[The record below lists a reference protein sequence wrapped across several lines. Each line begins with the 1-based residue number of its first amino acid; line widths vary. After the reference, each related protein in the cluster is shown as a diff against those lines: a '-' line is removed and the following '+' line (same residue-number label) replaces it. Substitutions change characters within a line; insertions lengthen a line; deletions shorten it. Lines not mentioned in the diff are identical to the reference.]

1 MPPFLFELWP
11 YLLFLVE
18 VVVALTASAHAVLH
32 KEETR
37 AAIAWVGL
45 IWLVPLGGAL
55 LYLVFGINR
64 IQRRARALRRWERFR
79 RGGPNAG
86 SAEVE
91 PNELRDVLGDDGQH
105 LRSLI
110 KLLNK
115 LTQQPLLHGNTVTPL
130 VNGADM
136 FAAMLDA
143 INQAK
148 RSITLSTYIFDND
161 RVGQMFLAALKD
173 AVERGVQVRV
183 IIDDVGARYTWPSI
197 AKQLRRAGVPT
208 ATFLPTLIPWTFH
221 YSNLRTHRKIMVVD
235 GELGFT
241 GGANIREGHCFPLMP
256 SHPVSDIHFKVTG
269 PVVTQLQE
277 VFVDDW
283 AFCTGEKLEGEPW
296 FVVHRANGTVL
307 ARGVPAGP
315 DDHYES
321 LHLAILGAIAS
332 ARSSILIC
340 TPYFVPEATI
350 ITALIVADM
359 RGAQVDIVVPEVNNL
374 AAVKWASMPLLGQ
387 LLAKGCRVWLAPGP
401 FDHSKIF
408 VVDGV
413 LSFVGSSNWDT
424 RSMRLN
430 FEFNLE
436 CYDRDLAEV
445 LSAIVQHKKETGRR
459 LELAE
464 IQSRPFPIKL
474 RDGIARLLSPYL

>member
-1 MPPFLFELWP
+1 VPVNLNEIWP
-11 YLLFLVE
+11 YALLLVE
-18 VVVALTASAHAVLH
+18 VLIALTASNHAVLH
-32 KEETR
+32 KEDTR
-37 AAIAWVGL
+37 SAIAWVGL
-45 IWLVPLGGAL
+45 IWLVPIGGAL
-55 LYLVFGINR
+55 LYLVFGVNR
-64 IQRRARALRRWERFR
+64 IQRRARALRWDRFR
-79 RGGPNAG
+79 RGPHASGG
-86 SAEVE
+86 EVH
-91 PNELRDVLGDDGQH
+91 PDQLHDELGEEGYH

-115 LTQQPLLHGNTVTPL
+115 VTQQPLLHGNQVTPL
-130 VNGADM
+130 VNGSDM

-143 INQAK
+143 IASAK
-148 RSITLSTYIFDND
+148 RSVTLSTYIFDND
-161 RVGQMFLAALKD
+161 RVGQLFLAALKD
-173 AVERGVQVRV
+173 AMERGVEVRV

-197 AKQLRRAGVPT
+197 AKQLRRAGIPCV
-208 ATFLPTLIPWTFH
+208 TFLPTMIPWTFH

-235 GELGFT
+235 GVLGFT

-256 SHPVSDIHFKVTG
+256 RHPVSDIHFRVTG

-283 AFCTGEKLEGEPW
+283 AFCTGEVLEGEPW
-296 FVVHRANGTVL
+296 FMPNPPDGPVL
-307 ARGVPAGP
+307 ARGVAAGP

-321 LHLAILGAIAS
+321 LHLALLGAIAS
-332 ARSSILIC
+332 ARQSILIC

-359 RGAQVDIVVPEVNNL
+359 RGAQVEIVVPEVNNL
-374 AAVKWASMPLLGQ
+374 PVVKWASMPLLRQ
-387 LLAKGCRVWLAPGP
+387 LIDKGCRVWLAQGP
-401 FDHSKIF
+401 FDHSKMLVI
-408 VVDGV
+408 DGV

-436 CYDRDLAEV
+436 CYDRDLAQT
-445 LSAIVQHKKETGRR
+445 LTAIIQHKKDTGRR

-464 IQSRPFPIKL
+464 IDARTLPIKL